1 MEWNM
6 MRNKRHFLAMTGL
19 FPLRERSFLFNMIDA
34 NAMNHITVMKTTQEP
49 LTKIFV
55 SSCLTYIISFYFTF
69 FSSRSK
75 IFLNIELLYV
85 ETGAWMKLAL

>member
-1 MEWNM
+1 

-49 LTKIFV
+49 FYVLTFKIFV